1 MLQRVTTALLTV
13 IVVFVAPL
21 CRANIIVTTPANV
34 ATLYTLTNFPPDPRA
49 NGSTVTS
56 VASPL
61 GGSVEFWTQNEGAP
75 LAMTLDANSGWFP
88 AALGEVY
95 KTSVSWVELVLPAN
109 TVAFSFSVG
118 ASAAGSGWVEGFD
131 DDGHSAYQAFTLSA
145 ASTPS
150 FGFASTGRCG
160 SISKIVVEPWEWGIG
175 NFAIGQGNC
184 GATTVPEPGTLELLA
199 AGILGLIAL
208 RRRRVF

>member
-1 MLQRVTTALLTV
+1 MSQRVTIALLT
-13 IVVFVAPL
+13 ILVFLGAPV

-34 ATLYTLTNFPPDPRA
+34 ASLYAMTDFPPDPRTD
-49 NGSTVTS
+49 GSAVTS

-75 LAMTLDANSGWFP
+75 LAMSLDKDASWFP

-95 KTSVSWVELVLPAN
+95 KTSLSWVELILPAN

-131 DDGHSAYQAFTLSA
+131 DDGHSAFQAFTLSA
-145 ASTPS
+145 TNTPS

-175 NFAIGQGNC
+175 NFAISQGSC
-184 GATTVPEPGTLELLA
+184 GPVTVPEPGTVELFLA
-199 AGILGLIAL
+199 GLLGLIAL
-208 RRRRVF
+208 RRRRLF